1 MESARDVVVERG
13 RKRSRGCAMGWTRG
27 ERTIKRTRDERG
39 GLTRTHAFDVR
50 EQAAKGKGGKN
61 TKGKKK

>member
-1 MESARDVVVERG
+1 MESARDVAVERG
-13 RKRSRGCAMGWTRG
+13 RKRSRGCAMGWTRE
-27 ERTIKRTRDERG
+27 ERIKRTRDERG
-39 GLTRTHAFDVR
+39 GLTRTHAFDAR